1 MIPRLILLSII
12 GIDVL
17 ILIFQT
23 STISISNHEA
33 SLLYGDFSFLRA
45 IEIISLSSFGQN
57 DLAFRLPMI
66 VFHFFS
72 VILLYQ
78 ISKKYL
84 QDIRNRIWLI
94 LIFILTP
101 GVISSALLVDNAG
114 LVIFGLLL
122 FVYIYDKFALKYS
135 YYTLL
140 FLSILDGGFVY
151 LFLSLI
157 LYSTYKKNKDFLFFN
172 VLLFLLSIAIYGVDI
187 SGSPKGHLLDT
198 IGLYSA
204 IFTPVIF
211 IYIFYILYR
220 RLLSKEINVLWF
232 VSAVPL
238 VISILLSFRQNIDI
252 EEFAPYLILAL
263 PLAAQSFY
271 SSYRVRLKMFR
282 GKYKMIFTL
291 SAAFLLVNFFVV
303 LFNRELY
310 LVIDNPK
317 KHFAKKMHIAK
328 ELSQELKNRNIRCI
342 KTESNMARRLKFYGI
357 DSCNQNILT
366 EEKISESNSKS
377 VTISYKYRSI
387 YSATVTNINNE

>member
-17 ILIFQT
+17 ILLFQT
-23 STISISNHEA
+23 STISISSHEA
-33 SLLYGDFSFLRA
+33 DLLYGGFSFLRA
-45 IEIISLSSFGQN
+45 IEIISLSTLGQS
-57 DLAFRLPMI
+57 DLALRLPMI
-66 VFHFFS
+66 TFHFLS
-72 VILLYQ
+72 VVLLYN

-84 QDIRNRIWLI
+84 LDIRNRIWLT

-122 FVYIYDKFALKYS
+122 FVYIYDKFSIKYS

-140 FLSILDGGFVY
+140 LLSILDGGFVY
-151 LFLSLI
+151 LFLSLMF
-157 LYSTYKKNKDFLFFN
+157 YSIYNKNRDFLFFN
-172 VLLFLLSIAIYGVDI
+172 LLLFLLSIAIYGVDI

-211 IYIFYILYR
+211 IYIFYVLYR
-220 RLLSKEINVLWF
+220 RLLSKEIDVMWF
-232 VSAVPL
+232 VSAIPL
-238 VISILLSFRQNIDI
+238 ILSILLSFRQNIDI
-252 EEFAPYLILAL
+252 EEFAPYLIIAL

-271 SSYRVRLKMFR
+271 ASYRVRLKMFR
-282 GKYKMIFTL
+282 GNYKMIFTL
-291 SAAFLLVNFFVV
+291 SAIFLLVNFFVV

-328 ELSQELKNRNIRCI
+328 ELSQELKKRNIKCI
-342 KTESNMARRLKFYGI
+342 KADSNMAIRLRFYGI
-357 DSCNQNILT
+357 DSCNQNILK
-366 EEKISESNSKS
+366 EEKISESNTKS
-377 VTISYKYRSI
+377 VTISYKYRPI